1 MLARA
6 AQAALVL
13 LQALHAEAEGMT
25 RHILPNYR
33 RTHPP
38 GYWRVVAQELR
49 NYCECRRHETDS
61 DDAKSVGLNPLLF
74 EEGSCK
80 INRQALLA
88 HAKRPERLTVV
99 VMAYI
104 PEQNER
110 LDALV
115 CGYADAD
122 MVQKVLVLWNGLPE
136 HRPIISCATNWRS
149 KQQGFYR
156 GILNPTTE
164 VEVIVEQTNTLLNR
178 YRHAKRV
185 PTTSVVLQDDDVFH
199 HAETLDAFAWGRM
212 AAPDQI
218 LGTYPERNF
227 RLDAATGE
235 YEYVFHPRKT
245 ASKQYSFL
253 LGQTSVVRRDTI
265 DGFIRTA
272 PRQALAFIIS
282 HKPTCE
288 DLTFHF
294 YNGNATGLP
303 PIVFEDLAPVLVL
316 GERNDQMHKQN
327 KKLWNAR
334 RQRCLNRLAEE
345 FGGMA
350 LVRSKCRL
358 RGNVTRLLEREAE
371 GERLWKY
378 RDRAVAAAAG
388 V

>member
-1 MLARA
+1 M
-6 AQAALVL
+6 
-13 LQALHAEAEGMT
+13 
-25 RHILPNYR
+25 Y
-33 RTHPP
+33 
-38 GYWRVVAQELR
+38 
-49 NYCECRRHETDS
+49 
-61 DDAKSVGLNPLLF
+61 K
-74 EEGSCK
+74 
-80 INRQALLA
+80 RQ
-88 HAKRPERLTVV
+88 

-136 HRPIISCATNWRS
+136 HKPEISCATNWRS

-245 ASKQYSFL
+245 CL
-253 LGQTSVVRRDTI
+253 LYTSPSPRD
-265 DGFIRTA
+265 
-272 PRQALAFIIS
+272 
-282 HKPTCE
+282 
-288 DLTFHF
+288 
-294 YNGNATGLP
+294 
-303 PIVFEDLAPVLVL
+303 
-316 GERNDQMHKQN
+316 
-327 KKLWNAR
+327 
-334 RQRCLNRLAEE
+334 
-345 FGGMA
+345 
-350 LVRSKCRL
+350 
-358 RGNVTRLLEREAE
+358 
-371 GERLWKY
+371 
-378 RDRAVAAAAG
+378 
-388 V
+388 